1 LDASSLPSSVPSSI
15 VTSASSSVSSSAT
28 TTQTSSLATSTISE
42 SSTTT
47 ATSDTPLSSETTSMD
62 SEPMLNGGVTLTN
75 KWFQVMGGINA
86 TSYYSV
92 PITLT
97 TDLTSKKLTEINLI
111 YESGTNQL
119 YGVGYEALVNGF
131 VSTVRFRVGFRL
143 NLYTGFEC
151 LNTEHS
157 EHSTRGGLII
167 NALKN
172 NLAGREATFANA
184 VAAITQASVT
194 RTGQSVTYDR
204 IMPAIEVMVLHYSS
218 EIA

>member
-1 LDASSLPSSVPSSI
+1 MSDVAS
-15 VTSASSSVSSSAT
+15 
-28 TTQTSSLATSTISE
+28 TST
-42 SSTTT
+42 
-47 ATSDTPLSSETTSMD
+47 PTTSEARLD
-62 SEPMLNGGVTLTN
+62 GGVNLAS
-75 KWFQVMGGINA
+75 KWFLVMGGINA

-92 PITLT
+92 PLTLT